1 MGGETKVM
9 MWVAVIAGFIVGA
22 VFGMILLGVLTG
34 EKAAEEY
41 KRGYEDGRQAEY
53 ARQFQTGVREIRN
66 EDDLCD

>member
-1 MGGETKVM
+1 MI
-9 MWVAVIAGFIVGA
+9 WVAVIFGFIAGVA
-22 VFGMILLGVLTG
+22 FGMVLLAVLTG

>member
-1 MGGETKVM
+1 MI
-9 MWVAVIAGFIVGA
+9 WVAVIVGFIAGVA
-22 VFGMILLGVLTG
+22 FGMVLLAVLNG